1 MIILGIDPGTIKCG
15 YGIIKKNG
23 NKQEALGYGI
33 IHVPGKL
40 GMPDKL
46 AYIYNEI
53 ENIIRQYNPAECAVE
68 TAFYGK
74 NIQSALKLGYARG
87 TAIIAAVRGG
97 LRISEFS
104 PKEVKKSVTG
114 KGSASKEQVNF
125 MVKTLLNLGSKEIPL
140 DASDALAIALCAS
153 FKPEESEKRPN
164 TWEEF
169 IKKHPEILANNSQLI
184 TDH

>member
-15 YGIIKKNG
+15 YGIIRKNG
-23 NKQEALGYGI
+23 NSRECLGYGI
-33 IHVPGKL
+33 INVPGKL
-40 GMPDKL
+40 TMPDKL
-46 AYIYNEI
+46 AFIYNEI
-53 ENIIRQYNPAECAVE
+53 ENIIKQHRPNECAVE

-97 LRISEFS
+97 LHISEYS

-114 KGSASKEQVNF
+114 KGSASKDQVNF
-125 MVKTLLNLGSKEIPL
+125 MIKTLLNLGNKDIPL

-153 FKPEESEKRPN
+153 FKSEESTNRPK
-164 TWEEF
+164 TWEDF
-169 IKKHPEILANNSQLI
+169 IKRNPEKLLNHS
-184 TDH
+184 

>member
-1 MIILGIDPGTIKCG
+1 MIILGIDPGTVKCG
-15 YGIIKKNG
+15 YGVVQVLQKG
-23 NKQEALGYGI
+23 RAALGYGI
-33 IHVPGKL
+33 INVPAKL
-40 GMPDKL
+40 KMPDKL

-53 ENIIRQYNPAECAVE
+53 ENVIRQYRPVECAVE

-97 LRISEFS
+97 LHISEFS

-114 KGSASKEQVNF
+114 KGGASKEQVNY
-125 MVKTLLNLGSKEIPL
+125 MVKTLLNLNGKEIPL

-153 FKPEESEKRPN
+153 FKPEDDKKRPN
-164 TWEEF
+164 SWEDF
-169 IKKHPEILANNSQLI
+169 IRQNPDKLVNL
-184 TDH
+184 

>member
-1 MIILGIDPGTIKCG
+1 MIILGIDPGTVKCG

-23 NKQEALGYGI
+23 KVVESLGYGI
-33 IHVPGKL
+33 INVPGKL
-40 GMPDKL
+40 GMPEKL
-46 AYIYNEI
+46 AFIYNEI
-53 ENIIRQYNPAECAVE
+53 ENIIRQYRPEECAVE

-97 LRISEFS
+97 LRISEYS

-125 MVKTLLNLGSKEIPL
+125 MVKTLLGLGSRDIPL

-153 FKPEESEKRPN
+153 FKGGETSNKPK

-169 IKKHPEILANNSQLI
+169 IKSNPEKLLNHS
-184 TDH
+184 

>member
-15 YGIIKKNG
+15 YGIVRKNG
-23 NKQEALGYGI
+23 NRQEALGYGM

-53 ENIIRQYNPAECAVE
+53 ENIIRQYQPAECAVE

-97 LRISEFS
+97 LKISEFS

-125 MVKTLLNLGSKEIPL
+125 MVRTLLNLGNKEIPL

-153 FKPEESEKRPN
+153 FKPEESEKHPN
-164 TWEEF
+164 SWEEF
-169 IKKHPEILANNSQLI
+169 VKKNPEKII
-184 TDH
+184 